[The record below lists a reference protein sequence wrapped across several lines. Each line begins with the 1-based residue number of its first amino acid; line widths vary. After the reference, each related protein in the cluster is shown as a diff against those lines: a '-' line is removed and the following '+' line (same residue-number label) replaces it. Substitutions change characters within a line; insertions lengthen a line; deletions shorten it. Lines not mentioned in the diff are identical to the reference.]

1 MATASTIRQHARAC
15 CFLNQA
21 ALFESEIY
29 WLGAGTVPSVKR
41 RDPPKVLR
49 SDNSDSEPTWPCG
62 HGHGGASLQL
72 TGFPRSAGPGP
83 GVRVMNVRCRSTW
96 ASWGPI
102 MSMATERASAEGPCS
117 SSSNLNAASWVA

>member
-1 MATASTIRQHARAC
+1 MHEPAV
-15 CFLNQA
+15 FLTKLLCLNRRSIG
-21 ALFESEIY
+21 LE
-29 WLGAGTVPSVKR
+29 LGLVPSVKR
-41 RDPPKVLR
+41 RDPPYDPPKVLR

-72 TGFPRSAGPGP
+72 TGFPRAAGPGP

-102 MSMATERASAEGPCS
+102 MGMATERASAEGPCS